1 MTDCVKLTAYL
12 GERQRVGSRF
22 AADEILDLLARRGVA
37 SSVLLR
43 GVAGFGGRQVLR
55 TDQSL
60 TLSEDPTVT
69 IAAVDLEPVISS
81 VADEVVALLPRGLI
95 TLERARLIGES
106 TGELPDGHDVRLSV
120 ALGRNQRLDGTPAF
134 RTVCELMSRHH
145 FAGSMVLLGVDGT
158 VGGQRRRA
166 RFFSRNPDIPLV
178 TIGVGATEQAERLLP
193 VLHRKLGTTL
203 LTAERVT
210 VCKRDGVLLT
220 GPAPVPATDRDG
232 RQLWQK
238 LMVYTSEDT
247 LTGGVPIHRA
257 LVRRLLQS
265 RSAAGA
271 TVLRGIWGFHGDHPP
286 RGDSL
291 IQFGRRV
298 PVSTV
303 VIDSPD
309 NIARSFEI
317 VDELTSR
324 HGLVTCETVP
334 AMLTLGDGARRGGLE
349 LADT

>member
-1 MTDCVKLTAYL
+1 MTDCIKLTVYL

-43 GVAGFGGRQVLR
+43 GIAGFGGRHVLR

-60 TLSEDPTVT
+60 TLSEDPPVT

-81 VADEVVALLPRGLI
+81 VAEEIAALLPRGLI
-95 TLERARLIGES
+95 TLERARQIGEAA
-106 TGELPDGHDVRLSV
+106 ELPDSQTVRLSV
-120 ALGRNQRLDGTPAF
+120 ALGRNQRVDGTPAF
-134 RTVCELMSRHH
+134 RTACELMSRHH
-145 FAGSMVLLGVDGT
+145 FAGSTVFLGVDGT

-220 GPAPVPATDRDG
+220 GPAPVPATDRNG

-303 VIDSPD
+303 VVDSPD

-317 VDELTSR
+317 VDELTGR

-334 AMLTLGDGARRGGLE
+334 AMLTLGEGTRRGGLD